1 MKRFLMLLMTLGIVF
16 ACEKSEV
23 GSSQEADRERLA
35 KMRQEIVDLIDAVP
49 CENAEDWRPQAL
61 GSKACGGPQEYI
73 PYPEAADE
81 SGNLLDLIEKYTQLE
96 REYNK
101 KYNVASDCMY
111 VTSPTG
117 VRCVDGKPEFFNIGT
132 NSPVVTE

>member
-1 MKRFLMLLMTLGIVF
+1 MKRFLMLLMTLGIVV
-16 ACEKSEV
+16 ACEKSNV
-23 GSSQEADRERLA
+23 GNDQEADRKRLA
-35 KMRQEIVDLIDAVP
+35 ETRQEILDQINAIP
-49 CENAEDWRPQAL
+49 CENAEDWRPQAF

-81 SGNLLDLIEKYTQLE
+81 SGDLLDLIEKYTQLE
-96 REYNK
+96 AEYNK
-101 KYNVASDCMY
+101 KYGAVSDCMY

-132 NSPVVTE
+132 NSPAVTE